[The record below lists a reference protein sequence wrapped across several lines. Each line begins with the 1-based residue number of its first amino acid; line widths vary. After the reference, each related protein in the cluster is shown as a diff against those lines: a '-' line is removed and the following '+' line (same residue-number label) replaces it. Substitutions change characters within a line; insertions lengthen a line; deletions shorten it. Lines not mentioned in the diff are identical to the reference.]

1 MEFQFDLNTIW
12 FILIGVLLTGY
23 AILDGFDL
31 GVGALHLLVKDD
43 TERRI
48 MINSIGPVWDGNEV
62 WLVTGGGALFA
73 AFPHVY
79 ATVFSGFYIALILLL
94 FGLIFR
100 AIAIEFR
107 SKQPMKW
114 WRKMWDVAFSVSSI
128 LIALLMGVALGN
140 IITGVPIDA
149 EKEFAGNFF
158 TLINPYTLLVGVT
171 TVALFMMHGSIY
183 VVMKTEGVLQNRIRG
198 WVNNTIIFF
207 VICYVTTTMYTLI
220 YYPHMVQHFK
230 DEPWLFLIAVL
241 NMLAIANIPREIFH
255 GRDFRAFLS
264 SCASIVALL
273 ALFAAGLFPNIV
285 LSNPNPEYSL
295 TIYNAASSQ
304 KTLNIMLIV
313 ALIGVPFVLA
323 YTISIYWI
331 FRGKVKIDSMS
342 Y

>member
-12 FILIGVLLTGY
+12 FILIGILLTGY

-114 WRKMWDVAFSVSSI
+114 WRQMWDTAFSVSSI
-128 LIALLMGVALGN
+128 LIALLMGIALGN

-149 EKEFAGNFF
+149 EKEFAGSFF
-158 TLINPYTLLVGVT
+158 TLLNPYTVLVGIT

-183 VVMKTEGVLQNRIRG
+183 VVMKTEGELQKKVRS

-230 DEPWLFLIAVL
+230 DAPWLFIIAVL
-241 NMLAIANIPREIFH
+241 NMLAIANIPREIFN

-273 ALFAAGLFPNIV
+273 ALFAVGLFPNIV

-304 KTLNIMLIV
+304 KTLNIMLTV
-313 ALIGVPFVLA
+313 AIIGVPFVLA

>member
-79 ATVFSGFYIALILLL
+79 ATVFSGFYNALILLL

-114 WRKMWDVAFSVSSI
+114 WRQMWDTAFSISSI
-128 LIALLMGVALGN
+128 LIALLMGIALGN

-158 TLINPYTLLVGVT
+158 TLINPYTVLVGIT

-183 VVMKTEGVLQNRIRG
+183 VVMKTEGELHNKIRS

-230 DEPWLFLIAVL
+230 DAPWLFIIAVL
-241 NMLAIANIPREIFH
+241 NMLAIANIPREIFN

-273 ALFAAGLFPNIV
+273 ALFAVGLFPNIV

-313 ALIGVPFVLA
+313 AIIGVPFVLA